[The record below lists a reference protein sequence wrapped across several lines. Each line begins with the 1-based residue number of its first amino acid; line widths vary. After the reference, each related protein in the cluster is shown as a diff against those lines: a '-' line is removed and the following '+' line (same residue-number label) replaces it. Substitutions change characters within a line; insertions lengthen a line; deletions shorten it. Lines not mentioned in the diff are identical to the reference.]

1 MTADNDVLF
10 TEPFAYLSTTDAA
23 PRKSFMGFKFDDSSD
38 KPAEENLP
46 FNVSIRRT
54 LYSQTVQQPENVF
67 NLSTDSLE
75 KPTFLSPSVV
85 LSTRNSFM
93 DQSSSKKSSDV
104 SYDFKSINSNR
115 KRPAEGS
122 PLFRF

>member
-1 MTADNDVLF
+1 MFA
-10 TEPFAYLSTTDAA
+10 EPFAYLNTTDAA
-23 PRKSFMGFKFDDSSD
+23 PVKPFMGFNFNDSTD
-38 KPAEENLP
+38 KPTEHNSS
-46 FNVSIRRT
+46 FNVSMRRT

-85 LSTRNSFM
+85 LSTRNSFL
-93 DQSSSKKSSDV
+93 DHSVSKGSNDISR
-104 SYDFKSINSNR
+104 DFKSLNSNR